1 MNPEIKLP
9 TCALEDALRLL
20 RSASF
25 GASFAAGC
33 NPATTDREYS
43 IIAVGAVLRQLQQQ
57 LSELSDLASQSAA
70 SFELAAYG
78 ARGERQKLLKK

>member
-1 MNPEIKLP
+1 M
-9 TCALEDALRLL
+9 RLL
-20 RSASF
+20 RAASF

-33 NPATTDREYS
+33 NPATTDREYALIS
-43 IIAVGAVLRQLQQQ
+43 AGSVLRQLQHK

-70 SFELAAYG
+70 SFELAAIA